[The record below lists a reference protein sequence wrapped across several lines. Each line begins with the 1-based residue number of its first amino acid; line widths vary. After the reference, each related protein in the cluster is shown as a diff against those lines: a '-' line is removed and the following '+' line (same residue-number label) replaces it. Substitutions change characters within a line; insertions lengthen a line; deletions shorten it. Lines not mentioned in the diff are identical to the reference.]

1 LLGGEYL
8 MKVTFKNTGGLEKRF
23 VGQDKPRAPF
33 VGVEFGIGEKNKP
46 PFQTKVPN
54 IKK

>member
-1 LLGGEYL
+1 
-8 MKVTFKNTGGLEKRF
+8 MKVTFKNTGGLEKRWI
-23 VGQDKPRAPF
+23 GQDKPKAPF
-33 VGVEFGIGEKNKP
+33 TGAELGMNEKNKL